1 MKLINTILRGK
12 IPHYLGT
19 IAFLLWIP
27 FVFGPIIN
35 HFTGITNRTEEKQK
49 KLEIE
54 RIDKLINER
63 LEEIFPTSTGKG
75 VTGKVVTNGSN
86 K

>member
-1 MKLINTILRGK
+1 MADI
-12 IPHYLGT
+12 YGT
-19 IAFLLWIP
+19 Y
-27 FVFGPIIN
+27 
-35 HFTGITNRTEEKQK
+35 ITNQEKQK

-63 LEEIFPTSTGKG
+63 LEEIFPTSTGKV